1 MTVQGSKTKKNYIE
15 EKNQIGVK
23 IDGIM
28 EIVLGMMNLRY
39 FWTNRCIMQR
49 TEKEDLGLAE
59 EIY

>member
-1 MTVQGSKTKKNYIE
+1 MTVQGSKTKKNYIK
-15 EKNQIGVK
+15 EKNQIGFK

-28 EIVLGMMNLRY
+28 EIVWRMMNLRY
-39 FWTNRCIMQR
+39 FWTNRCDMQT